1 MDAAGEEPFNFKAGS
16 LSPEVK
22 WLLPR
27 PPLVLVTIHASEG
40 VLTIRSCQVT
50 GWARLLSLLH
60 PHYPNLWPPATP
72 SLAS

>member
-1 MDAAGEEPFNFKAGS
+1 MDAAGEEPSDFKVGS

-22 WLLPR
+22 SLLLR

-40 VLTIRSCQVT
+40 VLTISRQVT
-50 GWARLLSLLH
+50 GWAGLLSLLH